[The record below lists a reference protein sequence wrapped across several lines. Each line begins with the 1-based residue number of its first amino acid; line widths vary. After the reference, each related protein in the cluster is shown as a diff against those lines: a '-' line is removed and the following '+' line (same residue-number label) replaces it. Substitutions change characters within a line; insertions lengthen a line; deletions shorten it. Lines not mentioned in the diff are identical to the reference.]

1 MKNIEFLQDV
11 IGSVDDDL
19 ITDARQPLRKRRTL
33 RIACSL
39 AACFAIVLTA
49 LIPLF
54 IGESDESMIAQSSEY
69 TSQDMDGF
77 LPQYAENIWSKSDF
91 TVLSVVYGNGAELE
105 GEENESADIESSS
118 EAAIESEQV
127 SIDLDSTIKI
137 ESLLA
142 DRYIIYYS
150 NVGYPII
157 YDIEDGREVDLTDRI
172 IGSERVDDTKIYNE
186 VVKKL
191 EKSFPGITDEQI
203 NRDIIRI
210 LLSYWMSKEAYD
222 ESAFAPNMEYLKDH
236 EEYGQIYD
244 VYMPFY
250 PESLYHIFLG
260 EVWVAYCEIPH
271 EDYREKPY
279 SIAPIWIDSVHG
291 ISIVQVCDAFGAS
304 LKTVVYD
311 IVEDKIV
318 QLPIKNS
325 IIFNDGYEIVFSNDG
340 SFFTVSTP
348 SGSVTGANIPDELQ
362 SRYSENEHRTVTNYM
377 GESYSVIY
385 IDNFRCVEIT
395 DYYDADGL
403 GCSKAYISENGDVIY
418 YKLMKSEAAGKYFLC
433 DKDIWYNRLDRFDSD
448 DDLWSF
454 RSENHGNVVLQGRFV
469 KLACNETVAIMEKD
483 GRCYAY
489 LLKDGRDITDEISD
503 EKYGLLAH
511 ERLNVYLED
520 GALYKKDLF
529 DGSNEMIAECDSY
542 ILSPDGAFAFS
553 YVNGDGFVTC
563 TNVASG
569 ESRCITIDATLCE
582 QIFSDKNAVL
592 KMNYNK
598 TENTLVLSFYSSDEV
613 RDEREVKDFYSLIA
627 QSDYDHTITDDEGIW
642 EQENR
647 FGKVFN
653 VTVDESVV
661 NAIRQYAV
669 DYDKYE
675 WGHDPSVIY
684 PLGFTP
690 EDKHRDVLRK
700 LGITPPDDYIDMNG
714 TCFVL
719 YEDEDERIE
728 LIIGRFLPIYDPPE
742 DYFNNMLEIRYTK
755 NGRLYD
761 LI

>member
-1 MKNIEFLQDV
+1 MKNTEFLQNA
-11 IGSVDDDL
+11 IGTIDDDL
-19 ITDARQPLRKRRTL
+19 ITDAMQPHKNKRSIRV
-33 RIACSL
+33 AWAL
-39 AACFAIVLTA
+39 AACFAIVLAT
-49 LIPLF
+49 LVPMF
-54 IGESDESMIAQSSEY
+54 IGESDEPIVSQSEL
-69 TSQDMDGF
+69 TSQDHDDY
-77 LPQYAENIWSKSDF
+77 PAQYAENVWSRSDF
-91 TVLSVVYGNGAELE
+91 TVLSVVYGNETKLG
-105 GEENESADIESSS
+105 GEENESSDIESSS
-118 EAAIESEQV
+118 EDAIESEKV
-127 SIDLDSTIKI
+127 SINLDSTIKI

-157 YDIEDGREVDLTDRI
+157 YDIADGREVDLTDRI
-172 IGSERVDDTKIYNE
+172 IGSERVDDAEIYNE
-186 VVKKL
+186 IVKRL
-191 EKSFPGITDEQI
+191 EQSFPGSTDEQI
-203 NRDIIRI
+203 NRDIVRI

-250 PESLYHIFLG
+250 PEKLYHIFLD
-260 EVWVAYCEIPH
+260 EVWTAYCELPR
-271 EDYREKPY
+271 EDYRDKPY

-291 ISIVQVCDAFGAS
+291 MAIVQVCDAFGSS

-318 QLPIKNS
+318 QLPLRDAVT
-325 IIFNDGYEIVFSNDG
+325 FNDGYEIVFSNDG

-348 SGSVTGANIPDELQ
+348 RGSVTGANIPDELQ
-362 SRYSENEHRTVTNYM
+362 SRYSESKHRTVTNYM
-377 GESYSVIY
+377 GESYSVVY
-385 IDNFRCVEIT
+385 IDNYRCVKIT
-395 DYYDADGL
+395 DYYGTEGF
-403 GCSKAYISENGDVIY
+403 GCSKAYISENGNVIY
-418 YKLMKSEAAGKYFLC
+418 YKLMKSEAAGKFFLC
-433 DKDIWYNRLDRFDSD
+433 DKDVWYNRLERFDSD
-448 DDLWSF
+448 DDLWTFCS
-454 RSENHGNVVLQGRFV
+454 SDSGSVVLRGRFV
-469 KLACNETVAIMEKD
+469 KLVCNETVAIMERN
-483 GRCYAY
+483 GSCYAY
-489 LLKDGRDITDEISD
+489 LIKDGSDVTDEISGD
-503 EKYGLLAH
+503 KYGLLAH
-511 ERLNVYLED
+511 ERLSVYLED

-529 DGSNEMIAECDSY
+529 NGNFERITECDSY

-553 YVNGDGFVTC
+553 YVNGDGFVSC
-563 TNVASG
+563 INVASG
-569 ESRCITIDATLCE
+569 ESRRINIDEALCE

-592 KMNYNK
+592 KMNYN
-598 TENTLVLSFYSSDEV
+598 EADNTLVLSFYSSAEV
-613 RDEREVKDFYSLIA
+613 RDEYEPKDFYSLIA
-627 QSDYDHTITDDEGIW
+627 QSDYDHTITDDEGIL

-647 FGKVFN
+647 YGKVFN
-653 VTVDESVV
+653 VKVDEAVV

-684 PLGFTP
+684 PLGYTP
-690 EDKHRDVLRK
+690 EDKHSDVLRK

-728 LIIGRFLPIYDPPE
+728 LVIGRFLPIYDPPE